1 MTVHTI
7 EIKPPS
13 WHTAT
18 TIYLEVLR
26 TNEWYSDAGKSA
38 RKWLYELADFMD
50 VINEEHFLTSDDAQY
65 LLDKVRN
72 NEGEKE

>member
-26 TNEWYSDAGKSA
+26 TNEWYSDAGKDA
-38 RKWLYELADFMD
+38 RKWLSELAQFMD
-50 VINEEHFLTSDDAQY
+50 VINEEQLLHSDDARY

-72 NEGEKE
+72 NEGERE